1 MPDTFALPTLL
12 NAIEPHTASLVQDL
26 MAWCAMESPSKD
38 AAATTRMAQRV
49 AAHMAACGAQVTLVP
64 GATTGTLVEAVWPGG
79 PGKPVLLLGHHD
91 TVHPIGSLS
100 KNPPRLSNGRCYGP
114 GGYDMKAGLL
124 MIGTAL
130 RVLHSLGWTPR
141 RPVILLSTADEEIG
155 SIESRARI
163 EATARTAEAVLVLE
177 PAFTGGE
184 LKTARK
190 GVGTFRLTV
199 GGRPAHAGG
208 AHELGIS
215 AITELA
221 HQVLRLVALTDYVR
235 GVTINVGQ
243 VEGGTAV
250 NTVAASA
257 SAIIDVRVKTAA
269 DAGWITNEIMGL
281 QPVLPGTTLTI
292 SGGINRPPMERTAA
306 TVRLFELARA
316 LGRAIGLELHETAT
330 GGGSDGNLTSALGI
344 PTLDGLGACG
354 NGAHTDDE
362 YVMVDQLAPR
372 TAVLA
377 GLLCHV

>member
-26 MAWCAMESPSKD
+26 MAWCAVESPSKD
-38 AAATTRMAQRV
+38 AAATTRMAQQV

-64 GATTGTLVEAVWPGG
+64 GITTGTLVEAVWPGG

-100 KNPPRLSNGRCYGP
+100 KNLPRLSNGRCYGP

-124 MIGTAL
+124 MVGTAL
-130 RVLHSLGWTPR
+130 RVLHNLGWTPR

>member
-26 MAWCAMESPSKD
+26 MAWCAVESPSKN
-38 AAATTRMAQRV
+38 AAATTRMAQQV

-64 GATTGTLVEAVWPGG
+64 GITTGTLVEAVWPGG

-100 KNPPRLSNGRCYGP
+100 KNLPRLSNGRCYGP

-124 MIGTAL
+124 MVGTAL
-130 RVLHSLGWTPR
+130 RVLHNLGWTPR

-257 SAIIDVRVKTAA
+257 SAIIDVRVKAAA
-269 DAGWITNEIMGL
+269 DAGWITDQIMGL

-316 LGRAIGLELHETAT
+316 LGREIGLELHETAT